1 MSCPVGDFG
10 QKLRVFT
17 KINLPSYTFMLNQL
31 NSGVRALSLSRETE
45 RDTERERESGGAAEK
60 ELEQYLPVTV
70 SAAGPLPVPIVYL
83 TNKANWS

>member
-1 MSCPVGDFG
+1 
-10 QKLRVFT
+10 
-17 KINLPSYTFMLNQL
+17 MLNQL

-45 RDTERERESGGAAEK
+45 RQGDRETGSEWAREREVEVWASEK
-60 ELEQYLPVTV
+60 ELEQYLPDTV